1 MQARSCGDNETLHSV
16 RSGTLGG
23 RLDSLEKKALLSIYW
38 RLRVWGQICLC
49 LERTSSFSVTTFVAV
64 VVDIDIEPVDVI
76 RCSNRHEKQYESKV
90 KYAHSIALPR

>member
-1 MQARSCGDNETLHSV
+1 MHVPARPAAATG
-16 RSGTLGG
+16 
-23 RLDSLEKKALLSIYW
+23 
-38 RLRVWGQICLC
+38 
-49 LERTSSFSVTTFVAV
+49 TFVAV